1 MCSGYVRKAKANW
14 ELNLSRDSN
23 RKGKYINSKRKAR
36 ENMDLLLSEAG
47 DMVIQ
52 DMENAEVINAAFSLV
67 FTSKVSFQ
75 ES

>member
-1 MCSGYVRKAKANW
+1 
-14 ELNLSRDSN
+14 
-23 RKGKYINSKRKAR
+23 
-36 ENMDLLLSEAG
+36 MDLLLSEAG